1 MANKLTVSL
10 HQFSTIP
17 EGAVC
22 RGSNAF
28 EYDDIKRLDPPQT
41 KEKLLDKDEKG
52 VVVYVKP
59 GYVEDKS
66 EVLPPI
72 TKEIVKVSEEP
83 IMIEI
88 GVK

>member
-1 MANKLTVSL
+1 MANKITVSL

-41 KEKLLDKDEKG
+41 KEKLLGKDEKG
-52 VVVYVKP
+52 DVIFKKTGYTEDKTAVKP
-59 GYVEDKS
+59 PK
-66 EVLPPI
+66 
-72 TKEIVKVSEEP
+72 TKAPK
-83 IMIEI
+83 
-88 GVK
+88 